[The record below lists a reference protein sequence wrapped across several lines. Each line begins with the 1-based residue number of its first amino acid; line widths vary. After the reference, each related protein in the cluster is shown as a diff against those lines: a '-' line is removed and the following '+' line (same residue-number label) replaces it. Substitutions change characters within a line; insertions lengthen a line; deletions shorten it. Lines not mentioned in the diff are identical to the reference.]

1 MKKPIT
7 PKKFLPTLSYE
18 GGDKKL
24 FLFITNNLKYPP
36 EAIKNKIEGTV
47 IVKYEI
53 NYKGFVT
60 ETKTISGIGYGCDEE
75 AERVVRLLEF
85 KVSKSRDLKF
95 KFYKTIQIHFKLPNT
110 PIDQSI
116 QTTYTY
122 TIEPSKTT
130 NESPPYH
137 YTIIT

>member
-1 MKKPIT
+1 LKKPIT

-53 NYKGFVT
+53 NDKGHIT
-60 ETKTISGIGYGCDEE
+60 HTKIISGIGYGCDEE

>member
-1 MKKPIT
+1 MKKPIH
-7 PKKFLPTLSYE
+7 PKKFLPTLTYE

-24 FLFITNNLKYPP
+24 FQFITNHLKYPP
-36 EAIKNKIEGTV
+36 EAIENKIEGTV

-53 NYKGFVT
+53 NYKGHIT
-60 ETKTISGIGYGCDEE
+60 QTKVISGIGYGCDEE

-110 PIDQSI
+110 PIEQSI

-130 NESPPYH
+130 NEPPSYH
-137 YTIIT
+137 YTINT